1 MGVGVHV
8 GVRVHVCMH
17 VGGGCVRVGV
27 WVYACAH
34 ASLSFPVLGIEPRAS
49 CMLHN
54 HYTTELPPTPLSHL
68 KLLQ

>member
-49 CMLHN
+49 CMLH
-54 HYTTELPPTPLSHL
+54 
-68 KLLQ
+68 